1 MNIEC
6 THIKDTNLYTK
17 SLQGKKLYKD
27 QCVRCFHEPVIF
39 IFIRIY
45 F

>member
-6 THIKDTNLYTK
+6 THIKDEKHYTK

-27 QCVRCFHEPVIF
+27 QCVRCFH
-39 IFIRIY
+39 
-45 F
+45 